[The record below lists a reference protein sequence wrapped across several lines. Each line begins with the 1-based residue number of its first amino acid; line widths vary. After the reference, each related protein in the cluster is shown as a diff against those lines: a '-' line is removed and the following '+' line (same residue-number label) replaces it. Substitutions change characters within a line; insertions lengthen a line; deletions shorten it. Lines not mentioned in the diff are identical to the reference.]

1 MNTYQK
7 ATILI
12 TGAWL
17 PLLQVYMK
25 AMRYAG
31 AWMVAVIALGL
42 ATFLVCALRSAHT
55 E

>member
-1 MNTYQK
+1 MNAYQK

-17 PLLQVYMK
+17 PLLLLYMK

-31 AWMVAVIALGL
+31 AWMGGGNCTGACYLPR
-42 ATFLVCALRSAHT
+42 VCTA
-55 E
+55 